1 MIFRSTTIRLT
12 ILFTVVQLLLF
23 AAFAIAV
30 YAYVTGAFDFDAAE
44 SDGEGAMNAA
54 EQGFAN
60 LRVGLLVA
68 YAALLA
74 FVPLSSYAMARLA
87 LRPLKLSYELQQ
99 QFVDGA
105 SHEMRTP
112 LAVIQGE
119 LELAL
124 ARDRPPSEYRSAIAS
139 SLEAASGLVRLTED
153 LLLLSRDENGEL
165 GMTFTRVRLDQLARA
180 TVERRQGNAGP
191 RVLFAPATSVA
202 VMGSSE
208 LLTRALDNLI
218 DNAVKFSRDSGSIVV
233 KVGAAEGRAVLSVT
247 DSGIGMTPSDASRA
261 FDRFW
266 RADAARSRPGHGLGL
281 PLVRQIA
288 GAHSGRVSIDSRAGA
303 GTTVEISLPL
313 AV

>member
-23 AAFAIAV
+23 AVFAIAV

-44 SDGEGAMNAA
+44 SDGEGAVNAA

-60 LRVGLLVA
+60 LRVGLLIA
-68 YAALLA
+68 YAALLV
-74 FVPLSSYAMARLA
+74 FVPSTSYAMARFA

-99 QFVDGA
+99 RFVDGA

-124 ARDRPPSEYRSAIAS
+124 SRERSPREYRSAIATA
-139 SLEAASGLVRLTED
+139 LDAASGLARLTGD
-153 LLLLSRDENGEL
+153 LLLLSRDEKGQL
-165 GMTFTRVRLDQLARA
+165 GLTFQRVRLHDVARDA
-180 TVERRQGNAGP
+180 VARRHHNPGP
-191 RVLFAPATSVA
+191 RVLLGRASSA
-202 VMGSSE
+202 VVLGSEE
-208 LLTRALDNLI
+208 LLARAIDNLI
-218 DNAVKFSRDSGSIVV
+218 DNAVKFTGDGSSITVEVV
-233 KVGAAEGRAVLSVT
+233 VVDGRAVVSVT
-247 DSGIGMTPSDASRA
+247 DTGIGMTRDETSRA

-288 GAHSGRVSIDSRAGA
+288 GAHRGRVSIDSLPGA
-303 GTTVEISLPL
+303 RTTVEISLPL